1 MEALPSANSLPQE
14 SLAEADAQ
22 QTPVWSPAEPSLSC
36 DTDRHGHG
44 PRPGGTRQ
52 SPAAPPLPSRPD
64 SWC

>member
-44 PRPGGTRQ
+44 PG
-52 SPAAPPLPSRPD
+52 PAAPGKATAAPALPSRPD